1 MAGNAIGNSGGR
13 LQARTNCIDE
23 TLAAPEP
30 ATMSPGALNQE
41 FNGNGGNA
49 GGRLVELRQGADVPT
64 SPSPRTCRGHVFR
77 YVASLVSDNGDIVS
91 FIESNKFVL
100 V

>member
-1 MAGNAIGNSGGR
+1 M
-13 LQARTNCIDE
+13 Q
-23 TLAAPEP
+23 
-30 ATMSPGALNQE
+30 
-41 FNGNGGNA
+41 
-49 GGRLVELRQGADVPT
+49 
-64 SPSPRTCRGHVFR
+64 GHVFR